1 MFLLTHCV
9 NFKQL
14 KVNMYKGDSMKTAL
28 NQNELATLS
37 TVLLSNLDETV
48 FFSKLSGFVQEM
60 TGEHK
65 VLGFEVL
72 SDGCTRL
79 ISENGQALSTAKL
92 LNKGQGLSGYVARMK
107 RAYYSNSVKR
117 DPIASTGVQGAEIES
132 ELCLPIM
139 IDGNVIGTINVQSM
153 KKDRNFGEVDI
164 AMINDILMQ
173 LQSPIRNMHLYLMAK
188 NLNRELQTKIEA
200 KEKELSNRVEIQVSK
215 NFDDNSQMI
224 GLSKNFL
231 EVVQMAKKVAS
242 QDFPILLEGAHGVGK
257 KILAKKIH
265 SWSGRKGGC
274 VVASCSALNESQLD
288 REIFSS
294 KGLLVQSN
302 GGTLIIDD
310 IGNTTHHIQAKILR
324 ALIAG
329 EMITSDTEEK
339 IALNVRMIAT
349 SKVGL
354 KQLVEEGKFKEEL
367 FYRLNTIA
375 LKIPALKERQDDIKV
390 MAEFFLNLGKSQSK
404 VLTSGAIEK
413 LTSYFWPG
421 NAHELKNIMERTHI
435 LTDGQYIEAGHL
447 PEFAQEVKVEKVE
460 APVKYIEFTL
470 FDLEKKHIIDT
481 LDHLSGNKTR
491 AAKALGITVK
501 TLYNKLHSY
510 GMIEAREQ

>member
-1 MFLLTHCV
+1 
-9 NFKQL
+9 
-14 KVNMYKGDSMKTAL
+14 MKTASI
-28 NQNELATLS
+28 QNELATLS
-37 TVLLSNLDETV
+37 TVLLSNLDEIV
-48 FFSKLSGFVQEM
+48 FFSKLSGFVQEQM
-60 TGEHK
+60 NEHK

-79 ISENGQALSTAKL
+79 IAENGQALSSAKV

-117 DPIASTGVQGAEIES
+117 DPIASTGLRDEAVEA
-132 ELCLPIM
+132 ELCLPI
-139 IDGNVIGTINVQSM
+139 IVEGSVIGTINVQSLN
-153 KKDRNFGEVDI
+153 KERNFGEADI
-164 AMINDILMQ
+164 AVINDILNQ

-188 NLNRELQTKIEA
+188 NLNRELQSRIEA
-200 KEKELSNRVEIQVSK
+200 KEKELSNRVEIHVTK
-215 NFDDNSQMI
+215 GLEDNSQMI

-231 EVVQMAKKVAS
+231 EIVQMAKKIAG
-242 QDFPILLEGAHGVGK
+242 QDFPVLLEGNHGVGK
-257 KILAKKIH
+257 KILARKIH
-265 SWSGRKGGC
+265 TWSGRKGGV
-274 VVASCSALNESQLD
+274 VVASCSALNEVQLD
-288 REIFSS
+288 RELFSS
-294 KGLLVQSN
+294 KGLMIQAN

-310 IGNTTHHIQAKILR
+310 ISNTSTHIQNKILR
-324 ALIAG
+324 ALVAG
-329 EMITSDTEEK
+329 EMITVDTDEK
-339 IALNVRMIAT
+339 IALNVRLIAT
-349 SKVGL
+349 SKVSL
-354 KQLVEEGKFKEEL
+354 KEMVDAGSFKEEL

-375 LKIPALKERQDDIKV
+375 LKIPSLRNRQDDIKV
-390 MAEFFLNLGKSQSK
+390 LAEFFLNQGKNEKK

-421 NAHELKNIMERTHI
+421 NAHELKNIMERTFI
-435 LTDGQYIEAGHL
+435 LTDGQYIEASHL
-447 PEFAQEVKVEKVE
+447 PEFAQEAKVEVE
-460 APVKYIEFTL
+460 VVKASYTEFTL

>member
-1 MFLLTHCV
+1 
-9 NFKQL
+9 
-14 KVNMYKGDSMKTAL
+14 MKTASH
-28 NQNELATLS
+28 QNELATLS

-48 FFSKLSGFVQEM
+48 FFSKLSGFVQEVM
-60 TGEHK
+60 NEYK

-79 ISENGQALSTAKL
+79 IAENGKSLNSAKL

-117 DPIASTGVQGAEIES
+117 DPIASTGLRDEVVEA
-132 ELCLPIM
+132 ELCMPIM
-139 IDGNVIGTINVQSM
+139 IDGNVIGTINVQSVN
-153 KKDRNFGEVDI
+153 KDRNFGEAEMTIV
-164 AMINDILMQ
+164 NDILNQ
-173 LQSPIRNMHLYLMAK
+173 LQSPIRNMHLFLMAK
-188 NLNRELQTKIEA
+188 NLNRELQTRIEA

-215 NFDDNSQMI
+215 GFEDNSQMI

-231 EVVQMAKKVAS
+231 DIVQMAKKVAS
-242 QDFPILLEGAHGVGK
+242 QDFPILLEGNHGVGK

-265 SWSGRKGGC
+265 SWSGRKGGV
-274 VVASCSALNESQLD
+274 VVASCSALNEVQLD
-288 REIFSS
+288 RELFSS
-294 KGLLVQSN
+294 KGLMVQAN

-310 IGNTTHHIQAKILR
+310 ICNTTAHIQTKLLR
-324 ALIAG
+324 ALVAG
-329 EMITSDTEEK
+329 EMIAVDTDEK
-339 IALNVRMIAT
+339 IALNVRLIAT
-349 SKVGL
+349 SKVSL
-354 KQLVEEGKFKEEL
+354 KDMVEAGSFKEDL
-367 FYRLNTIA
+367 YYRLNTVA
-375 LKIPALKERQDDIKV
+375 LKIPALRERLDDVKV
-390 MAEFFLNLGKSQSK
+390 MAEFFLNSGKAEKK

-421 NAHELKNIMERTHI
+421 NAHELKNIMERTYI
-435 LTDGQYIEAGHL
+435 LTDGQYIEASHL
-447 PEFAQEVKVEKVE
+447 PEFAQEVKVEVAP
-460 APVKYIEFTL
+460 APVKYVEFTL

-510 GMIEAREQ
+510 GLIEAREQ